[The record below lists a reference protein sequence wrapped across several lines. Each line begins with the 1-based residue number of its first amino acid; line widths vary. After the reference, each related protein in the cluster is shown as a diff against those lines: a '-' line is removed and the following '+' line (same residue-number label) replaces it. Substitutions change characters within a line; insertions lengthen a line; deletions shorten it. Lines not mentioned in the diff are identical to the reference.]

1 MSKGAYEVH
10 IQLRKELKE
19 YIKSQYFSKS
29 KILLEAIEGS
39 LDKEGVLYQKPFIE
53 SSPAYKRVENGII
66 NSNLPEWMRKFFK
79 ELSDN
84 NLGVFSSPFSHQ
96 VRALESA
103 VAGKDLFVSTGTGS
117 GKTECFMWPL
127 LAKLVEEAKTNPSS
141 WNKRGVRTIILY
153 PMNALVSDQVSRLR
167 RLIGDKDEKFIGIF
181 RESAGQEVRRPQ
193 FGMYTGRTPYPGN
206 EPKLS
211 QDRQLE
217 RTMKKFVEASTEN
230 QKQYLDQLSNSGKIP
245 AKKDM
250 SAFLEKIHNGQHFPD
265 ENDAELITRFEMQ
278 RFCPDIL
285 ITNYS
290 MLEYMLLRPIENKIW
305 EDTRAWLENDNNN
318 RLLFIIDEAHMY
330 RGSSGGEVALLIR
343 RLFNKLNIDRS
354 RVQFILTT
362 ASMPY
367 SDEDDKKAVHN
378 FANQLTAA
386 DENYKFE
393 YITGEQ
399 EQLKSVNSK
408 EIDIHIFSDCNIEKL
423 EGTKEE
429 RFSEL
434 CKFIGLISEIKNSF
448 DDLSDA
454 SEWLYNN
461 LTEYKPFMDLLRLCR
476 GKAVSLKELA
486 EEIFN
491 GVDTET
497 SLYAVGVMLAIT
509 PFAKNKKDISLFPAR
524 MHMLFRGIKGVYAC
538 TNLECPHSHTDGELT
553 LGELFLNDSNLI
565 CPHCN
570 SVVYELY
577 NDRRCGALFFKGY
590 ILEDDVGFDNQTY
603 LWRYPGQAFDKR
615 MKELHLYISPDNYI
629 LKSRSSNYKVLP
641 CYLDTKSGFINFTD
655 DSLNG
660 QTGIRKL
667 YYCNFSAK
675 GKPDTITFTVCPHCK
690 HRLAEKQL
698 TGFTTKGN
706 QSFYNLIKAQFQ
718 TQPAVPG
725 KDNKDL
731 MPNEGRK
738 VLLFSDSRQRAAKLA
753 RDMSDYSD
761 MTASRQICVLT
772 VSMMENS
779 VVEQTMNNFYDYFAM
794 AAYKN
799 NVQLFSG
806 QDRKIF
812 AEHGKARLESYNRL
826 NKRHRP
832 YVPGL
837 TIDNAPDQMKETLMK
852 LYCNGY
858 NTMFD
863 SGLSWIEPTDTV
875 LFEAVDELNENG
887 IEISEQD
894 FIEFFNA
901 WIISV
906 IDKYTALGQ
915 TISDDIRYKVRPY
928 HKKGYGLPYEW
939 DFSKDIYSIMCWKRE
954 DKQVDIW
961 KRIMKKNF
969 LEEGQINKGKLYVD
983 LSRIKPRFDLAHKWF
998 KCEKCSELTPYLLN
1012 KKCPFC
1018 GSEDVHTTSQ
1028 LDFEAL
1034 SFWREPANDA
1044 LNGKRIFVM
1053 DTEEHTAQLSHKDQ
1067 RDNLWSKTEQY
1078 EMRFQDLVQED
1089 ETPVDILSSTTT
1101 MEVGIDIGSLVAVGL
1116 RNIPPMRENY
1126 QQRAGRAGR
1135 RGSSLSTI
1143 VTYCEGGPHDTL
1155 YFNNPEPML
1164 RGEPRRPWI
1173 DVNNEKLL
1181 YRHITMIIMQ
1191 NYLSDNLQSMDVIS
1205 AVEFLDNHL
1214 ERFIKYLSS
1223 YKIPHN
1229 NVLVPCKI
1237 NNSEYK
1243 TELTKKLF
1251 LLNEKRNI
1259 HPELF
1264 GVSGLPT
1271 SSQQKKSLLDALY
1284 EEGIIPTYS
1293 FPKNVVS
1300 TYISDYNGNILYQV
1314 ERGLDVAISEYAPGR
1329 AIVVDKQ
1336 TYQIGGFYYPGSDKQ
1351 SGKASSAAG
1360 SFIND
1365 PNYVKKIH
1373 ACKRCEWFGLME
1385 DGVDKC
1391 PFCGSSEL
1399 VATRDMLIPWGFA
1412 PKNARPIP
1420 EAQLN
1425 EEYSSVN
1432 LPLYSTLPESEGMV
1446 NIPGMDNIKKASR
1459 TGQRIIMI
1467 NSGPG
1472 NKGFTVCADCGAAM
1486 PGDVEDALVKVKR
1499 PYINK
1504 FAGAECKHH
1513 NTLNVDLGYDFITD
1527 MLVLEISLDK
1537 KLINATRVE
1546 NQWLSRAALSLAEG
1560 IRLAASK
1567 ILDIEFTEMV
1577 TGYRFRE
1584 NCNGA
1589 FVDIYIYDSLSS
1601 GAGYSKG
1608 IENSLLQIID
1618 YTIELLSKCNCKDA
1632 CHNCLKHYRN
1642 QSIHG
1647 ILDRNAALDLL
1658 YWGINSKIPDD
1669 IKFKE
1674 QAVLLF
1680 SLEHILKNYGIKIFN
1695 EDNKIFVEKDKVV
1708 KQIVIYPSMRN
1719 CPNETNTIYI
1729 DDLLIKY
1736 AKPYAVQ
1743 KILKNF

>member
-603 LWRYPGQAFDKR
+603 
-615 MKELHLYISPDNYI
+615 
-629 LKSRSSNYKVLP
+629 
-641 CYLDTKSGFINFTD
+641 
-655 DSLNG
+655 
-660 QTGIRKL
+660 
-667 YYCNFSAK
+667 
-675 GKPDTITFTVCPHCK
+675 
-690 HRLAEKQL
+690 
-698 TGFTTKGN
+698 
-706 QSFYNLIKAQFQ
+706 
-718 TQPAVPG
+718 
-725 KDNKDL
+725 
-731 MPNEGRK
+731 
-738 VLLFSDSRQRAAKLA
+738 
-753 RDMSDYSD
+753 
-761 MTASRQICVLT
+761 
-772 VSMMENS
+772 
-779 VVEQTMNNFYDYFAM
+779 
-794 AAYKN
+794 
-799 NVQLFSG
+799 
-806 QDRKIF
+806 
-812 AEHGKARLESYNRL
+812 
-826 NKRHRP
+826 
-832 YVPGL
+832 
-837 TIDNAPDQMKETLMK
+837 
-852 LYCNGY
+852 
-858 NTMFD
+858 
-863 SGLSWIEPTDTV
+863 
-875 LFEAVDELNENG
+875 
-887 IEISEQD
+887 
-894 FIEFFNA
+894 
-901 WIISV
+901 
-906 IDKYTALGQ
+906 
-915 TISDDIRYKVRPY
+915 
-928 HKKGYGLPYEW
+928 
-939 DFSKDIYSIMCWKRE
+939 
-954 DKQVDIW
+954 
-961 KRIMKKNF
+961 
-969 LEEGQINKGKLYVD
+969 
-983 LSRIKPRFDLAHKWF
+983 
-998 KCEKCSELTPYLLN
+998 
-1012 KKCPFC
+1012 
-1018 GSEDVHTTSQ
+1018 
-1028 LDFEAL
+1028 
-1034 SFWREPANDA
+1034 
-1044 LNGKRIFVM
+1044 
-1053 DTEEHTAQLSHKDQ
+1053 
-1067 RDNLWSKTEQY
+1067 
-1078 EMRFQDLVQED
+1078 
-1089 ETPVDILSSTTT
+1089 
-1101 MEVGIDIGSLVAVGL
+1101 
-1116 RNIPPMRENY
+1116 
-1126 QQRAGRAGR
+1126 
-1135 RGSSLSTI
+1135 
-1143 VTYCEGGPHDTL
+1143 
-1155 YFNNPEPML
+1155 
-1164 RGEPRRPWI
+1164 
-1173 DVNNEKLL
+1173 
-1181 YRHITMIIMQ
+1181 
-1191 NYLSDNLQSMDVIS
+1191 
-1205 AVEFLDNHL
+1205 
-1214 ERFIKYLSS
+1214 
-1223 YKIPHN
+1223 
-1229 NVLVPCKI
+1229 
-1237 NNSEYK
+1237 
-1243 TELTKKLF
+1243 
-1251 LLNEKRNI
+1251 
-1259 HPELF
+1259 
-1264 GVSGLPT
+1264 
-1271 SSQQKKSLLDALY
+1271 
-1284 EEGIIPTYS
+1284 
-1293 FPKNVVS
+1293 
-1300 TYISDYNGNILYQV
+1300 
-1314 ERGLDVAISEYAPGR
+1314 
-1329 AIVVDKQ
+1329 
-1336 TYQIGGFYYPGSDKQ
+1336 
-1351 SGKASSAAG
+1351 
-1360 SFIND
+1360 
-1365 PNYVKKIH
+1365 
-1373 ACKRCEWFGLME
+1373 
-1385 DGVDKC
+1385 
-1391 PFCGSSEL
+1391 
-1399 VATRDMLIPWGFA
+1399 
-1412 PKNARPIP
+1412 
-1420 EAQLN
+1420 
-1425 EEYSSVN
+1425 
-1432 LPLYSTLPESEGMV
+1432 
-1446 NIPGMDNIKKASR
+1446 
-1459 TGQRIIMI
+1459 
-1467 NSGPG
+1467 
-1472 NKGFTVCADCGAAM
+1472 
-1486 PGDVEDALVKVKR
+1486 
-1499 PYINK
+1499 
-1504 FAGAECKHH
+1504 
-1513 NTLNVDLGYDFITD
+1513 
-1527 MLVLEISLDK
+1527 
-1537 KLINATRVE
+1537 
-1546 NQWLSRAALSLAEG
+1546 
-1560 IRLAASK
+1560 
-1567 ILDIEFTEMV
+1567 
-1577 TGYRFRE
+1577 
-1584 NCNGA
+1584 
-1589 FVDIYIYDSLSS
+1589 
-1601 GAGYSKG
+1601 
-1608 IENSLLQIID
+1608 
-1618 YTIELLSKCNCKDA
+1618 
-1632 CHNCLKHYRN
+1632 
-1642 QSIHG
+1642 
-1647 ILDRNAALDLL
+1647 
-1658 YWGINSKIPDD
+1658 
-1669 IKFKE
+1669 
-1674 QAVLLF
+1674 
-1680 SLEHILKNYGIKIFN
+1680 
-1695 EDNKIFVEKDKVV
+1695 
-1708 KQIVIYPSMRN
+1708 
-1719 CPNETNTIYI
+1719 
-1729 DDLLIKY
+1729 
-1736 AKPYAVQ
+1736 
-1743 KILKNF
+1743 